1 MEGVKEQAMARLN
14 GRNKFLKSYLTALC
28 ILHSK
33 QTWHG
38 WIPLT

>member
-1 MEGVKEQAMARLN
+1 MEGVKQRAMARLN
-14 GRNKFLKSYLTALC
+14 GRTKFLKSYLTAFH